1 MLDALDAD
9 EGISH
14 LSDLG
19 SLAFYDQDFQTV
31 LMIEMHVHTRHD
43 MSLEVVLDVG
53 ELPGEVP
60 HMMVVDE
67 RDRRHRLTVRL
78 TTPFLIHELITDEI
92 AKRFRTCEV
101 FPTPDDLI
109 EVVQE
114 MVVQ

>member
-1 MLDALDAD
+1 MLDAFDAD
-9 EGISH
+9 EGIGH
-14 LSDLG
+14 LSDLR

-43 MSLEVVLDVG
+43 MSLEVVLDVD

-78 TTPFLIHELITDEI
+78 TTPCLTHELITDEI
-92 AKRFRTCEV
+92 AKRLRTGEYFRRLRTRSKS
-101 FPTPDDLI
+101 PRSMM
-109 EVVQE
+109 VQ
-114 MVVQ
+114 